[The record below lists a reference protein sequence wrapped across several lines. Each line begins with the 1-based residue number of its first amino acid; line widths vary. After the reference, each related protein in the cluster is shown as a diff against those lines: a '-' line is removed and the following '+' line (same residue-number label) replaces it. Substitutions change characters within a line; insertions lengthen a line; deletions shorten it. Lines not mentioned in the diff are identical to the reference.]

1 MKWHLFVFLCIYA
14 TTAKKTLIN
23 LRRVNDSENFN
34 FQPRIIGGNVAT
46 SGQFPWQVAIYKDT
60 PDGRFFCSGALIN
73 SRWILT
79 AAQCVYEATKFTIKM
94 GSNQLSSN
102 DANRVVV
109 TTSTYV
115 IHEGFDPT
123 TSLANDIALIKL
135 RMPVTFTDYIE
146 PVVVG
151 NLGYLYPGR
160 VVKAAGWGQTSDED
174 SGLSNDLK
182 FVEIAIIDQNACK
195 TFFGNQLVD
204 TMICAEGNYNEG
216 ICFGD
221 IGGPLIT
228 SANVGI
234 EHYIHVAIAS
244 FVSQNGCESL
254 DPTGYTRVDSF
265 YAWIDNATRHN

>member
-1 MKWHLFVFLCIYA
+1 MKPLLLLFSFIFVIS
-14 TTAKKTLIN
+14 AKKSVIN

-34 FQPRIIGGNVAT
+34 SRPRIIGGNAAA

-60 PDGRFFCSGALIN
+60 PDGRYFCSGALIN
-73 SRWILT
+73 ARWVLT
-79 AAQCVYEATKFTIKM
+79 AAQCVYEATQFTIQM

-102 DANRVVV
+102 DENRVIV

-123 TSLANDIALIKL
+123 ISLANDIALIKL
-135 RMPVTFTDYIE
+135 RMPITFTDYIE
-146 PVVVG
+146 PIIVA
-151 NLGYLYPGR
+151 NFGYLYPGR

-174 SGLSNDLK
+174 SGLANSLN
-182 FVEIAIIDQNACK
+182 FVEIGIIEQNACK
-195 TFFGNQLVD
+195 TYFGNQLVD

-228 SANVGI
+228 SADVGI
-234 EHYIHVAIAS
+234 ELYVHVAIAS
-244 FVSQNGCESL
+244 FISQNGCESL